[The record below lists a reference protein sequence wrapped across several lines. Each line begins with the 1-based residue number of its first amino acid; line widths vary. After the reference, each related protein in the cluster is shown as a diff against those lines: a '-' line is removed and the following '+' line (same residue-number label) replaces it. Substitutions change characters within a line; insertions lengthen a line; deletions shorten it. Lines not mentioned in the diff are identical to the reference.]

1 MRILHD
7 PPNGSFDLAHV
18 IGVLPIP
25 RQTTTAGQV
34 VNHPPTAKII
44 IHGGHTFSVNL
55 PHEQVLAAWLHVKES
70 ERHPCEASNPPSSDP
85 SSGETPQ

>member
-7 PPNGSFDLAHV
+7 SNGSYDLAHV
-18 IGVLPIP
+18 IGVLPVP

-34 VNHPPTAKII
+34 VNHPPTAKLV
-44 IHGGHTFSVNL
+44 IHGGHMFSVDK
-55 PHEQVLAAWLHVKES
+55 PHQEVLAAWMRVKES
-70 ERHPCEASNPPSSDP
+70 ERHPSQATNPPSSDP